1 MSDLISRKEALSL
14 LTNLQLNGGDL
25 ADAKRFV
32 AVMPTAY
39 DPDKVV
45 EQLEDCKTKRY
56 VSGITHNPY
65 EFGACHAMDDAIE
78 IVRKG
83 GNV

>member
-1 MSDLISRKEALSL
+1 MNDLISRKEALSL

-39 DPDKVV
+39 DIDKVV
-45 EQLEDCKTKRY
+45 EQLKECRDKC
-56 VSGITHNPY
+56 VFDA
-65 EFGACHAMDDAIE
+65 EVHAYQTAVR
-78 IVRKG
+78 IVKG
-83 GNV
+83 GVTDET